1 MKLSKPTFLDLVR
14 DEQDFIHGVR
24 RYADAN
30 YDNGGWD
37 EVCEAWDDGDILEYY
52 NDANGNAKK
61 AFKELANIV
70 KIKYD
75 YAQDIRRA

>member
-1 MKLSKPTFLDLVR
+1 MKLPKPTFLDLVR

-37 EVCEAWDDGDILEYY
+37 EVCEAWDD
-52 NDANGNAKK
+52 
-61 AFKELANIV
+61 
-70 KIKYD
+70 
-75 YAQDIRRA
+75 